1 VIIYAR
7 SKLEVDVPVMWT
19 VNKVKVMFCVHFEML
34 VFDKF

>member
-7 SKLEVDVPVMWT
+7 SKLEMDVPVKWT
-19 VNKVKVMFCVHFEML
+19 VNKVKVMLCVQFEML